1 MGVRQQESS
10 AISVRAQAHIGLR
23 YHCLAAAGLR
33 TTERIAMGFRASSTR
48 LLIGMLLCAS
58 CAGGSCSAGADPH
71 AVDAEAAPAPDL
83 AGAGGAGS
91 AAAWPTGKY
100 ITIDEV
106 YARVQAHDTDMLL
119 VNVVD
124 EEYYNLGFITG
135 SLKIPWDTLAG
146 RLVELDRERHI
157 VLYCR
162 KGVRSESAYTTLVD
176 NAFPL
181 VWVMEGG
188 IEKWLAAGYPVV
200 TE

>member
-1 MGVRQQESS
+1 M
-10 AISVRAQAHIGLR
+10 GLR
-23 YHCLAAAGLR
+23 
-33 TTERIAMGFRASSTR
+33 ASPTR
-48 LLIGMLLCAS
+48 LLIGLLLYAGCG
-58 CAGGSCSAGADPH
+58 GGSCAAGADPH
-71 AVDAEAAPAPDL
+71 PADVGPAPAPDL
-83 AGAGGAGS
+83 AGAGGAGGT
-91 AAAWPTGKY
+91 AAWPTGKY

-106 YARVQAHDTDMLL
+106 YARVQAHDTEMLL

-146 RLVELDRERHI
+146 RLADLDRERHI

-162 KGVRSESAYTTLVD
+162 KGVRSESAYGTLVD

-188 IEKWLAAGYPVV
+188 IEKWLAAGFPVV
-200 TE
+200 AE